1 MTFLGDE
8 DNVHM
13 NLKKKADIK
22 KISKFVSFKRLK
34 TKFLAL

>member
-1 MTFLGDE
+1 MTFLGDD

-13 NLKKKADIK
+13 NLKNKADIN
-22 KISKFVSFKRLK
+22 KILKFVSFKRLK